1 MQSKNSFYLLH
12 FIPIFFHDFCDERIM
27 RILRICDKKKT
38 KKKIRRRNT
47 LQGKKPNDGRNVR
60 GAYSHNFQSPRLSS
74 MVNSLYMT
82 LYRVNPWQDCEM
94 TEAGPRDPRRIQFSA
109 HTWRTCCP
117 SRVCVYACIF
127 TRVIRTT
134 RWKRM
139 DKEGRG
145 QEPWTTFRLPIR
157 VRSIHVASRLIQGLP
172 IFLYFI
178 RIYLLVRR
186 LCVSISR
193 NWFIRVCSGHCR
205 SCEKDRLERKRRR
218 GGWYIGWM
226 SGKAIVKW
234 DVMSG
239 LRVCVRICVWMM
251 EWLIWDR

>member
-1 MQSKNSFYLLH
+1 MAETFEAHTAIISNH
-12 FIPIFFHDFCDERIM
+12 P
-27 RILRICDKKKT
+27 
-38 KKKIRRRNT
+38 
-47 LQGKKPNDGRNVR
+47 
-60 GAYSHNFQSPRLSS
+60 AYHPWL
-74 MVNSLYMT
+74 T
-82 LYRVNPWQDCEM
+82 LYIWRYIGLTLDRIARWRKPVHVIRVEFNFLR
-94 TEAGPRDPRRIQFSA
+94 TRDARVA
-109 HTWRTCCP
+109 H
-117 SRVCVYACIF
+117 RVCVCVHACIF

-186 LCVSISR
+186 FVCVAEVCVSISR

>member
-1 MQSKNSFYLLH
+1 
-12 FIPIFFHDFCDERIM
+12 M
-27 RILRICDKKKT
+27 RIPRICDKKKT

-117 SRVCVYACIF
+117 SRVCVCVHACIF

-178 RIYLLVRR
+178 RICS
-186 LCVSISR
+186 CVDC
-193 NWFIRVCSGHCR
+193 VCR
-205 SCEKDRLERKRRR
+205 FLEIGLYVCVLAIVEVVKK
-218 GGWYIGWM
+218 IGWREREEEV
-226 SGKAIVKW
+226 GGIL
-234 DVMSG
+234 D
-239 LRVCVRICVWMM
+239 
-251 EWLIWDR
+251 EWAEKRLLNGM